1 MAKQKYQYDPRSLKY
16 IEVRKTTKAYLLKGV
31 SFLSTS
37 LVIGALF
44 VLGFF
49 YFFDSPKEK
58 MLKREVK
65 EYEIR
70 FQEMNKRLEQIEKV
84 MADLADRDDN
94 IYRVIFE
101 AEPIPEEIRSAG
113 YGGVDRYS
121 RLEGYTN
128 SDILIETTRQLDQ
141 ITSQLYVQSKSFDE
155 VYNMAKNKSNMLACI
170 PAIQPVSNQDLKRL
184 SSFFGYRT
192 DPIYKVKKFHEGVDF
207 SAPQGT
213 LIHSTGD
220 GVVVF
225 AKKSNRHYGNTIR
238 VDHGYGYETV
248 YAHMDDFEVKRGEKV
263 KRGQIIGT
271 VGNTGKSTAPHLHY
285 EVRKNGRPL
294 NPIHYFFNDLTP
306 EQYEEVLILSQRPT
320 QSLD

>member
-1 MAKQKYQYDPRSLKY
+1 MAKKRYHFDPRSLKY
-16 IEVRKTTKAYLLKGV
+16 VEVKKTTKAVLLKGL

-37 LVIGALF
+37 LVIAAAFIIAFLF
-44 VLGFF
+44 
-49 YFFDSPKEK
+49 FFDSPKEK

-65 EYEIR
+65 EYEMR
-70 FQEMNKRLEQIEKV
+70 FLEMNKRLEQVESV
-84 MADLADRDDN
+84 LADLADRDDN

-101 AEPIPEEIRSAG
+101 AEPIPAEMRRAG

-121 RLEGYTN
+121 RLEGYAN
-128 SDILIETTRQLDQ
+128 SEILIETSKKLDQ
-141 ITSQLYVQSKSFDE
+141 ITSQLYVQSKSLDE
-155 VYNMAKNKSNMLACI
+155 VYSMAKNKTHMLACI
-170 PAIQPVSNQDLKRL
+170 PAIQPVSNKDLRRL

-192 DPIYKVKKFHEGVDF
+192 DPFYKVKKFHEGVDF

-213 LIHSTGD
+213 EIHSTGD
-220 GVVVF
+220 GVVVSV
-225 AKKSNRHYGNTIR
+225 KKSNRHYGNTI
-238 VDHGYGYETV
+238 VIDHGYGYETV
-248 YAHMDDFEVKRGEKV
+248 YAHMDEFEVRKGERV

-306 EQYEEVLILSQRPT
+306 EEYEEVIILSQRPT

>member
-1 MAKQKYQYDPRSLKY
+1 MAKQRYKYDPRTLKY
-16 IEVRKTTKAYLLKGV
+16 VEVRKTTRAFLLKGV
-31 SFLSTS
+31 SFLSAS
-37 LVIGALF
+37 MVIATLF
-44 VLGFF
+44 ILGFF

-70 FQEMNKRLEQIEKV
+70 FNEMNKRLEQIETV
-84 MADLADRDDN
+84 MADIADRDDN
-94 IYRVIFE
+94 IYRIIFE
-101 AEPIPEEIRSAG
+101 AEPIPDEIRKAG

-128 SDILIETTRQLDQ
+128 SEILIETTKKFDQ

-155 VYNMAKNKSNMLACI
+155 VYDMAKNKSNLLSSI
-170 PAIQPVSNQDLKRL
+170 PAIQPVSNKELKRL

-207 SAPQGT
+207 SAPKGT
-213 LIHSTGD
+213 PIHATGD
-220 GVVVF
+220 GVVVS
-225 AKKSNRHYGNTIR
+225 AKKSNRHYGNTITI
-238 VDHGYGYETV
+238 DHGYGYETV
-248 YAHMDDFEVKRGEKV
+248 YAHMQDFEVRKGEKV
-263 KRGQIIGT
+263 KRGQVIGT

-294 NPIHYFFNDLTP
+294 NPIHYFFSDLTP
-306 EQYEEVLILSQRPT
+306 EEYEEVLILSQRPT

>member
-1 MAKQKYQYDPRSLKY
+1 MAKKRYQYDPRSLKFV
-16 IEVRKTTKAYLLKGV
+16 EVRRTAKVFILKGL
-31 SFLSTS
+31 SFLSAS
-37 LVIGALF
+37 LVIAALF
-44 VLGFF
+44 VVGFF

-70 FQEMNKRLEQIEKV
+70 FMEMNKRLSQIEDV
-84 MADLADRDDN
+84 LANVADRDDN

-101 AEPIPEEIRSAG
+101 AEPIPEGMRKAG
-113 YGGVDRYS
+113 FGGVERYT

-128 SDILIETTRQLDQ
+128 SEILIETHKKLDQ
-141 ITSQLYVQSKSFDE
+141 VTSQLYVQSKSFDE
-155 VYNMAKNKSNMLACI
+155 VYKMAKNKADMLASI
-170 PAIQPVSNQDLKRL
+170 PAIQPMSNKDLKRL
-184 SSFFGYRT
+184 SSFFGMRT

-207 SAPQGT
+207 SAPKGT
-213 LIHSTGD
+213 EIYSTGD
-220 GVVVF
+220 GVVVS
-225 AKKSNRHYGNTIR
+225 ARKSNRHYGNTIKI
-238 VDHGYGYETV
+238 DHGYGYVTI
-248 YAHMDDFEVKRGEKV
+248 YAHMEDFSVKKGEHV
-263 KRGQIIGT
+263 KRGQVIGT

-306 EQYEEVLILSQRPT
+306 EEYEEVLVLSQRPT

>member
-1 MAKQKYQYDPRSLKY
+1 MAKKRYQYDPRSLKFV
-16 IEVRKTTKAYLLKGV
+16 EVNKTARFFILKGL
-31 SFLSTS
+31 SFLSAS
-37 LVIGALF
+37 LVIAALF
-44 VLGFF
+44 VVGFF

-70 FQEMNKRLEQIEKV
+70 FMEMNKRLSQIENV
-84 MADLADRDDN
+84 LANIADRDDN

-101 AEPIPEEIRSAG
+101 AEPIPEGMRKAG
-113 YGGVDRYS
+113 FGGVERYT

-128 SDILIETTRQLDQ
+128 SEILIETHKKLDQ
-141 ITSQLYVQSKSFDE
+141 VTSQLYVQSKSFDE
-155 VYNMAKNKSNMLACI
+155 VYKMAKNKADMLASI
-170 PAIQPVSNQDLKRL
+170 PAIQPLSNKDLKRL
-184 SSFFGYRT
+184 SSFFGMRT

-207 SAPQGT
+207 SAPKGT
-213 LIHSTGD
+213 EIYSTGN
-220 GVVVF
+220 GVVVS
-225 AKKSNRHYGNTIR
+225 ARKSNRHYGNTIKI
-238 VDHGYGYETV
+238 DHGYGYVTI
-248 YAHMDDFEVKRGEKV
+248 YAHMQDFSVKKGEHV
-263 KRGQIIGT
+263 KRGQVIGT

-306 EQYEEVLILSQRPT
+306 GKYEEVLALSQRPT

>member
-1 MAKQKYQYDPRSLKY
+1 MAKKRYQYDPRSLKFV
-16 IEVRKTTKAYLLKGV
+16 EVKKTARVFILKGL
-31 SFLSTS
+31 SFLSAS
-37 LVIGALF
+37 LFIAALF
-44 VLGFF
+44 VVGFF

-70 FQEMNKRLEQIEKV
+70 FMEMNKRLSQIENV
-84 MADLADRDDN
+84 LADVADRDDN

-101 AEPIPEEIRSAG
+101 AEPIPEGMRKAG
-113 YGGVDRYS
+113 FGGVERYS

-128 SDILIETTRQLDQ
+128 SQILIATHKKLDQ
-141 ITSQLYVQSKSFDE
+141 VTSQLYVQSKSFDE
-155 VYNMAKNKSNMLACI
+155 VYKMARNKADMLASI
-170 PAIQPVSNQDLKRL
+170 PAIQPMSNKDLKRL
-184 SSFFGYRT
+184 SSFFGMRT

-207 SAPQGT
+207 SAPKGT
-213 LIHSTGD
+213 EIYSTGD
-220 GVVVF
+220 GVVVN
-225 AKKSNRHYGNTIR
+225 ARKSNRHYGNTIKI
-238 VDHGYGYETV
+238 DHGYGYVTV
-248 YAHMDDFEVKRGEKV
+248 YAHMEDFSVKKGEHV
-263 KRGQIIGT
+263 KRGQVIGT

-306 EQYEEVLILSQRPT
+306 GEYEEVLILSQRPT

>member
-1 MAKQKYQYDPRSLKY
+1 MAKKRYQYDPRSLKFV
-16 IEVRKTTKAYLLKGV
+16 EVRRTAKVFILKGL
-31 SFLSTS
+31 SFLSAS
-37 LVIGALF
+37 LVIAALF
-44 VLGFF
+44 VVGFF

-70 FQEMNKRLEQIEKV
+70 FMEMNKRLGQIEDV
-84 MADLADRDDN
+84 LANVADRDDN

-101 AEPIPEEIRSAG
+101 AEPIPEGMRKAG
-113 YGGVDRYS
+113 FGGVERYT

-128 SDILIETTRQLDQ
+128 SEILIETHKKLDQ
-141 ITSQLYVQSKSFDE
+141 VTSQLYVQSKSFDE
-155 VYNMAKNKSNMLACI
+155 VYKMAKNKEDMLASI
-170 PAIQPVSNQDLKRL
+170 PAIQPMSNKDLKRL
-184 SSFFGYRT
+184 SSFFGMRT

-207 SAPQGT
+207 SAPKGT
-213 LIHSTGD
+213 EIYSTGD
-220 GVVVF
+220 GVVVS
-225 AKKSNRHYGNTIR
+225 ARKSNRHYGNTIKI
-238 VDHGYGYETV
+238 DHGYGYVTI
-248 YAHMDDFEVKRGEKV
+248 YAHMQDFSVKKGEHV
-263 KRGQIIGT
+263 KRGQVIGT

-306 EQYEEVLILSQRPT
+306 EEYEEVLVLSQRPT